1 MSSISPTL
9 GRLLASG
16 KEAQAFEFG
25 GRVVKL
31 FRPSAAK
38 DAAFREAA
46 NMALAGRAGL
56 PTPQVFGV
64 ECFDGRWGIVM
75 SRAAGPSFAE
85 AIRTASEMAPAYL
98 KAMALLHLRAHTC
111 LGVHFAGLKA
121 RLEAHIRRAT
131 ILGEATQARLLGDLA
146 ARPDGDR
153 LCHGDFHL
161 SNILGPIDR
170 PILLDWL
177 DACSGDPAADVCRS
191 YVLMKKSTPEI
202 ASAYVAQYAAIGG
215 KSVSEILSWLPL
227 VAAARLAEGARDE
240 TAGLLEMAVSTVSD
254 SGAESSRQ

>member
-1 MSSISPTL
+1 MSSSNPTL
-9 GRLLASG
+9 GRLLGSG
-16 KEAQAFEFG
+16 KEAEAFEFG
-25 GRVVKL
+25 ERVLKL

-46 NMALAGRAGL
+46 NMALAERAAL

-64 ECFDGRWGIVM
+64 ECFDDRWGIVM
-75 SRAAGPSFAE
+75 GRAAGPSFAE
-85 AIRTASEMAPAYL
+85 AIRTAPEMAPAYL
-98 KAMALLHLRAHTC
+98 EAMALLHLRAHAC

-121 RLEAHIRRAT
+121 RLDAHIRRAA

-161 SNILGPIDR
+161 SNIMGPIDR
-170 PILLDWL
+170 PILLDWQ
-177 DACSGDPAADVCRS
+177 DACSGDPAADACRS

-202 ASAYVAQYAAIGG
+202 AADYVVRYADISG
-215 KSVSEILSWLPL
+215 KAVSEILGWLPL
-227 VAAARLAEGARDE
+227 AAAARLAEGVQDE
-240 TAGLLEMAVSTVSD
+240 TASLLEMALSTR
-254 SGAESSRQ
+254 G